1 MFKGVEE
8 IVTSTGRVILG
19 PIAVVFTL
27 ISFSI
32 CFINLIE
39 SKKLKSK
46 LINSILTIASML
58 SLIYVINV

>member
-1 MFKGVEE
+1 M
-8 IVTSTGRVILG
+8 VTSTGRLILG
-19 PIAVVFTL
+19 SIAVVFTL
-27 ISFSI
+27 VSFSI